1 MACPGWAVNLDPD
14 SHLRK
19 NNKTNFD
26 LNSGKNFLAWMT
38 RSRDDQLPSDFHARA
53 VSFKESLSSD

>member
-1 MACPGWAVNLDPD
+1 MACPVWAVNLDPD

-26 LNSGKNFLAWMT
+26 LNSGKNFLAWLT
-38 RSRDDQLPSDFHARA
+38 RSCDDQLPADFHARA
-53 VSFKESLSSD
+53 EF